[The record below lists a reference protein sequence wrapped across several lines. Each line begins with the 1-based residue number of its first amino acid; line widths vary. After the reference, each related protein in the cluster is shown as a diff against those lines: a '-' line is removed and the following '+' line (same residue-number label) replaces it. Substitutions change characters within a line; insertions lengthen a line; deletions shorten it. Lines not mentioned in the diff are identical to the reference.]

1 MVQHIVR
8 HRTHRHSAGGFSL
21 IELIM
26 VVLIIAILIAVGIPT
41 FLGSRKPAED
51 RQAQTLLRTS
61 LAAAKTG
68 AADSGDYG
76 WVTPAAITA
85 EETSVQYLAAGV
97 HARAILRQVSVDS
110 GVFSGDTYVI
120 FSSMAGNNGEC
131 FAVLSLA
138 SGATQYQAVA
148 APTCS
153 AGSFVPG
160 VGWGSTW

>member
-1 MVQHIVR
+1 MVQHVVR
-8 HRTHRHSAGGFSL
+8 HRTHRRDATGFSL

-76 WVTPAAITA
+76 WVSPAAIGA
-85 EETSVQYLAAGV
+85 EETSVQYLAAGA
-97 HARAILRQVSVDS
+97 HARAALRQVSVDS
-110 GVFSGDTYVI
+110 GVYSGDTYVI

-131 FAVLSLA
+131 FAVFSLA
-138 SGATQYQAVA
+138 SGATRFQAVT
-148 APTCS
+148 APTCT
-153 AGSFVPG
+153 AGSFLPG
-160 VGWGSTW
+160 VGWASSW

>member
-1 MVQHIVR
+1 MVQHVVR
-8 HRTHRHSAGGFSL
+8 HRTHRHDADGFSL

-26 VVLIIAILIAVGIPT
+26 VVLIIAILIAVGVPT

-68 AADSGDYG
+68 AADTGDYA
-76 WVTPAAITA
+76 WVSPAAIAA
-85 EETSVQYLAAGV
+85 EETSVRYLAAGA
-97 HARAILRQVSVDS
+97 HARATLRQVSVDS
-110 GVFSGDTYVI
+110 GSFSGDTYVI
-120 FSSMAGNNGEC
+120 FSSMAGNSGEC
-131 FAVLSLA
+131 FALLSLA

-148 APTCS
+148 APSCT

-160 VGWGSTW
+160 VGWNPSW